1 MYEKSENSAKTS
13 GASSAR
19 PVPVVRNVFFRRVRK
34 CPLTGEKAPAIDYKD
49 TRLLSRYVSER
60 GRIMP
65 SRITSVSAKK
75 QRELSKAIKRAR
87 ILALLPFV
95 AE

>member
-1 MYEKSENSAKTS
+1 MYEKRENSGSAS
-13 GASSAR
+13 SSAR

-34 CPLTGEKAPAIDYKD
+34 CPLTGDKAPVIDYKD
-49 TRLLSRYVSER
+49 TRLLVRYVSER

-75 QRELSKAIKRAR
+75 QREMSKAIKRAR
-87 ILALLPFV
+87 VLALLPFV
-95 AE
+95 GE